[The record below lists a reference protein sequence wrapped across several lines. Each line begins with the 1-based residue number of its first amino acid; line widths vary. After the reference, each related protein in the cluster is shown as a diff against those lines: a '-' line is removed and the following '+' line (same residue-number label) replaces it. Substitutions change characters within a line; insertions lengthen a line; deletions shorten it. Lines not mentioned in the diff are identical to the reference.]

1 MKMNQSNQHKTAY
14 PDLSLRAIALVGI
27 LLLAAHAYAQ
37 DLAAPRD
44 AQWTYPYPASLQ
56 ILDGYRVL
64 HLQGSPEDLGRQH
77 GSLMRETVQRVL
89 QDVILDGPAST
100 PDGRLRLYQG
110 AMHMEQYLPESY
122 RRELRALAEFARVD
136 YEPLVALQLFGD
148 VDRAGSHSLG
158 AGGCSSYAA
167 YGPATKT
174 GELIAGRNLDY
185 WDNSAST
192 YGAVLICYYPDEG
205 IPFVTV
211 SWAGIING
219 WTAMNACGII
229 VSNNNAY
236 GGSNSLEGISTCF
249 MLRKVAQFAS
259 SVEAGVRII
268 QDGPRACGTVMLVAG
283 GDPPNAAEVEFDH
296 EQVAVRWAE
305 EGYVMATNGFR
316 KLHQPEEQEYS
327 WECSRYQKMREL
339 IQANYGAIDRTMN
352 FAGAPGVPISYMNLH
367 SALLFPS
374 DLTIA
379 VSMGESPACQQRYRP
394 FRFTEQ
400 GLIALS
406 EIRN

>member
-1 MKMNQSNQHKTAY
+1 MNHSNRHKTAHLH
-14 PDLSLRAIALVGI
+14 PRLCGVALAGM
-27 LLLAAHAYAQ
+27 LLAACAYAQ
-37 DLAAPRD
+37 APAAP
-44 AQWTYPYPASLQ
+44 QEVHWSYPYPASLQ

-64 HLQGSPEDLGRQH
+64 YLQGNPEDLGRQH
-77 GSLMRETVQRVL
+77 GSLMRETVQRVVE
-89 QDVILDGPAST
+89 DVIVNGPAAT
-100 PDGRLRLYQG
+100 AEGRLRLYQG
-110 AMHMEQYLPESY
+110 TMRMEQYLPQSY
-122 RRELRALAEFARVD
+122 RRELRALAEAAGVD

-148 VDRAGSHSLG
+148 VDRAGLHLLG
-158 AGGCSSYAA
+158 GGCSSYAA
-167 YGPATKT
+167 YGPATRT

-185 WDNSAST
+185 WDNGASK
-192 YGAVLICYYPDEG
+192 YGAVLICYYPEEG

-236 GGSNSLEGISTCF
+236 GGSESLDGISTCF
-249 MLRKVAQFAS
+249 MLRKIAQFAA

-268 QDGPRACGTVMLVAG
+268 EEGPRACGTAMLVAAG
-283 GDPPNAAEVEFDH
+283 EPPTAAVVEFDH

-305 EGYVMATNGFR
+305 DGYVMATNGFR
-316 KLHQPEEQEYS
+316 KLHQPQQQQYV
-327 WECSRYQKMREL
+327 WECSRYRSIREL

-352 FAGAPGVPISYMNLH
+352 FAAAAGVPISYMNLH

-374 DLTIA
+374 DLTMA
-379 VSMGESPACQQRYRP
+379 VSMGATPACEQRYRP

-400 GLIALS
+400 GLVPLS
-406 EIRN
+406 EAGD